1 MFCMKRRSILTCTVS
16 SLLLAGCGGGSDSSS
31 DVPASIVSPNVNGT
45 PSLASVSTY
54 QTSSMS
60 KDIEECSKAFLVNS
74 SCDLSVIKPLG
85 VNQVNVT
92 IEQIQERL
100 VVSHQWMADS
110 FIEALKEINDQD
122 LLNLFKPLNSIVI
135 SYDIR
140 PSFYTTSTAS
150 MYIDPKY
157 VWRNKSEWD
166 SIHKQEDYRN
176 GFQTEF
182 KFDKAQRYVHEAT
195 NDYISYSNTYTPLR
209 NESREA
215 NHIAPGLFRL
225 LSHEL
230 AHANDFLQEH
240 DLTQIPSYGYI
251 TNYIHPLKKLN
262 HELIERDPLTSNL
275 LKKAAQI
282 AFQGESMTNEIR
294 RLTGEV
300 AGDAFEADKAAAFYS
315 YSSPAEDV
323 AMLFEAYMMYKKYR
337 ALSDVAFLSIP
348 QIEDYSCNDWKVQWG
363 QRSRLS
369 DNDVQDRAVFVASG
383 ILGKSELTIRAEL
396 SSLPAAPEV
405 LSVGQGW
412 CSSQKF
418 MDVNPEARSVISA
431 ASMTGFSENTRYL
444 EDLEN

>member
-1 MFCMKRRSILTCTVS
+1 MKRRSILTCAVS
-16 SLLLAGCGGGSDSSS
+16 GLLLAGCGGGSDSSS

-54 QTSSMS
+54 QTTSMS
-60 KDIEECSKAFLVNS
+60 KDIEECARAFLTNN
-74 SCDLSVIKPLG
+74 SCDLSLIKPLG
-85 VNQVNVT
+85 FNQVNVT
-92 IEQIQERL
+92 IEQVRERL

-110 FIEALKEINDQD
+110 FIEALEEINDQD

-157 VWRNKSEWD
+157 VWRSKNEWD

-176 GFQTEF
+176 DFQTEF
-182 KFDKAQRYVHEAT
+182 QFDKAQRYVHETT
-195 NDYISYSNTYTPLR
+195 NNYVSYSNTYTSLQ
-209 NESREA
+209 NESRDA
-215 NHIAPGLFRL
+215 SHIAPGLFRL

-240 DLTQIPSYGYI
+240 DLTQIPSSGYI
-251 TNYIHPLKKLN
+251 DNYIHPLKKLN
-262 HELIERDPLTSNL
+262 NELIERDPLSSNL
-275 LKKAAQI
+275 LDKAAKI
-282 AFQGESMTNEIR
+282 AFRGDSMTNEIR
-294 RLTGEV
+294 LLTGEA
-300 AGDAFEADKAAAFYS
+300 AGYEFEADKAAAFYS

-337 ALSDVAFLSIP
+337 ALSDVAFISIP

-369 DNDVQDRAVFVASG
+369 DNGVRDRAVFVASG
-383 ILGKSELTIRAEL
+383 ILGKSELTIRTEL
-396 SSLPAAPEV
+396 ASLPAAPEM
-405 LSVGQGW
+405 LRVGQGW
-412 CSSQKF
+412 CSSQKI
-418 MDVNPEARSVISA
+418 MNVNPESRSIISSE
-431 ASMTGFSENTRYL
+431 SMTGFSDNTRYL

>member
-1 MFCMKRRSILTCTVS
+1 MFYMKKHSILASGVS
-16 SLLLAGCGGGSDSSS
+16 CLLLAGCGGSDSSS
-31 DVPASIVSPNVNGT
+31 DVPVSIVSPNISGT

-54 QTSSMS
+54 QTTSMS
-60 KDIEECSKAFLVNS
+60 KDIEECSKAFLTNN
-74 SCDLSVIKPLG
+74 SCDLLLIKPLG
-85 VNQVNVT
+85 FNKENVT
-92 IEQIQERL
+92 IDQVQERL

-110 FIEALKEINDQD
+110 FIEALEEINDQD

-157 VWRNKSEWD
+157 VWRSKSEWD

-182 KFDKAQRYVHEAT
+182 QFDKAQRYVHETT
-195 NDYISYSNTYTPLR
+195 NHYVSYSNTYSPLR
-209 NESREA
+209 NESRDA
-215 NHIAPGLFRL
+215 SHIAPGLFRL

-240 DLTQIPSYGYI
+240 DLTQIPSNGYI
-251 TNYIHPLKKLN
+251 NDYIHSLKKLN
-262 HELIERDPLTSNL
+262 NELIERDPLTSKL
-275 LKKAAQI
+275 LDKAAKI
-282 AFQGESMTNEIR
+282 AFRGDSMTNEIR
-294 RLTGEV
+294 QLTGEA

-337 ALSDVAFLSIP
+337 ALSDFAFVSIP
-348 QIEDYSCNDWKVQWG
+348 QTENFSCNDWVIQWG

-369 DNDVQDRAVFVASG
+369 DDGVQDRAVFIASG
-383 ILGKSELTIRAEL
+383 ILGKSESAIRAEL
-396 SSLPAAPEV
+396 ASLPAEPEM
-405 LSVGQGW
+405 LRAGQGW
-412 CSSQKF
+412 CSSQKI
-418 MDVNPEARSVISA
+418 MNVNPESRAIVSA
-431 ASMTGFSENTRYL
+431 ESMTGFSENARYL